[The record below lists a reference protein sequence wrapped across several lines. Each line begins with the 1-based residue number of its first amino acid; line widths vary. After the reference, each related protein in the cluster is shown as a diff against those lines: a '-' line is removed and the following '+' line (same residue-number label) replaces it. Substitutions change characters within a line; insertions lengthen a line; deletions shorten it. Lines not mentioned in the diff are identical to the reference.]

1 MKVKLFEVRDEGT
14 CMVVAAMKTKGESV
28 AEGRLLKRAGWGE
41 NSVILCSIDGGSEST
56 HDPFKWRERGNSTLF
71 TAHMH
76 IQKNFDELE
85 NGSVIDVEYISG
97 RATQPKES
105 EIVNNPLYDI

>member
-1 MKVKLFEVRDEGT
+1 MKTKMFEIRDRAT

-28 AEGRLLKRAGWGE
+28 AEGRLLKRAGWDE
-41 NSVILCSIDGGSEST
+41 NSVILCSIDGGSEAT
-56 HDPFKWRERGNSTLF
+56 HDPFVWRKNGNNTLF
-71 TAHMH
+71 QAHLYL
-76 IQKNFDELE
+76 QKHFDELE